1 MLIERKENQKN
12 MKIKI
17 KENINNPNQLKSI
30 HKENNVYKKFI
41 NSNKKTIIKN
51 EKIDPLK
58 ILFVTESEKIKK
70 FNLEN
75 ILTYELLKSPKNFR
89 ENYFPN
95 QNLSEEIR
103 ARMVDWMVEVLSSFN
118 CSQNTFFVSLDILD
132 AYLTKTQKTYETRDI
147 HLLGVTA
154 MLIAS
159 KMEEIIPFKI
169 STIVEKMTHNK
180 INGKDIL
187 EMEYDIIK
195 TMEFRILS
203 EPSLFVFIEFLLVKL
218 NLHKSKYFEDIM
230 KVVTYISKM
239 LMHNYKI
246 LIKFPLKYLA
256 ASCIYIC
263 LKIIEQVNFQLKAKN
278 CVEKLKSLLNLEE
291 NIFYHSSEILL
302 DLAKN
307 FENEFPFSKNLLK
320 FDSFSLEKGGLNK

>member
-12 MKIKI
+12 DKMII
-17 KENINNPNQLKSI
+17 KENINYPNQSKSI
-30 HKENNVYKKFI
+30 HKENNIYKKYV
-41 NSNKKTIIKN
+41 NSVKKIKKQKN
-51 EKIDPLK
+51 EKVDPLK
-58 ILFVTESEKIKK
+58 ILFVTESEKIKNY
-70 FNLEN
+70 NLQN
-75 ILTYELLKSPKNFR
+75 ILTNELLKSP
-89 ENYFPN
+89 ENYRKNYFLH

-132 AYLTKTQKTYETRDI
+132 AYLTKTKKVYETREI

-180 INGKDIL
+180 ISAKSIL
-187 EMEYDIIK
+187 EMECNIIT
-195 TMEFRILS
+195 TMNFKILS
-203 EPSLFVFIEFLLVKL
+203 EPSLFIFIEFLLVKL
-218 NLHKSKYFEDIM
+218 NIHRSKYFKDIM

-246 LIKFPLKYLA
+246 LVKFPLKYLA
-256 ASCIYIC
+256 SSCIYIC
-263 LKIIEQVNFQLKAKN
+263 LKIIEQVNFELKAKN
-278 CVEKLKSLLNLEE
+278 CVEKLKSLLNLKE

-302 DLAKN
+302 NLAKN
-307 FENEFPFSKNLLK
+307 FENQFPFSKNLLK
-320 FDSFSLEKGGLNK
+320 FDSFSLEKGRL